1 MPVANG
7 PGYAVRFQQVTIA
20 GGLPLEIR
28 ALSNRQQY
36 ADPLGEAETAG
47 ISPATWPLF
56 GQVWP
61 SAQKL
66 ADLMQDWK
74 LGDDRVLELGCGLGL
89 ASLVVHRRGG
99 NVTASDRHPLT
110 ESFLREN
117 LALNHL
123 PAMKY
128 RTGNWTT
135 PNPELGMFDLVIGSD
150 VLYEPDQARQVSDF
164 IECHTPHAAQV
175 LIIDPDRGNRS
186 AFKRHMTT
194 LGFGLTETRLFANLH
209 DGSRY
214 RGRLLH
220 YRRGNA

>member
-1 MPVANG
+1 VSAETA
-7 PGYAVRFQQVTIA
+7 PGYSVRFQQISVA
-20 GGLPLEIR
+20 GGQPLEIR
-28 ALSNRQQY
+28 ALADSQQF
-36 ADPLGEAETAG
+36 ADLLGDAEAAG

-110 ESFLREN
+110 ESFLLAN

-186 AFKRHMTT
+186 DFKRRMTT
-194 LGFGLTETRLFANLH
+194 LGFGLTETRLRADLQ

-220 YRRGNA
+220 YRRGKA

>member
-1 MPVANG
+1 MPRGTA
-7 PGYAVRFQQVTIA
+7 PGYSTRLQQIAVA

-28 ALSNRQQY
+28 ALSDGQQFC
-36 ADPLGEAETAG
+36 DPLGAAEAAG
-47 ISPATWPLF
+47 IAPSAWPLF

-66 ADLMQDWK
+66 ADLMQGWN
-74 LGDDRVLELGCGLGL
+74 LGASRILELGCGLGL

-99 NVTASDRHPLT
+99 DITASDCHPLT
-110 ESFLREN
+110 ESFLLAN
-117 LALNHL
+117 LALNQL

-135 PNPELGMFDLVIGSD
+135 PNPALGLFDLVIGSD
-150 VLYEPDQARQVSDF
+150 VLYEPAQARQVSDF
-164 IECHTPHAAQV
+164 IERHTPRAAQV
-175 LIIDPDRGNRS
+175 LIIDPDRGNRGP
-186 AFKRHMTT
+186 FKRCMDT
-194 LGFGLTETRLFANLH
+194 LGFALTETRLIADLH

-220 YRRGNA
+220 YRRGGA

>member
-1 MPVANG
+1 MPVADG
-7 PGYAVRFQQVTIA
+7 PGYAVRFQRVTIA

-28 ALSNRQQY
+28 ALSNGQQY
-36 ADPLGEAETAG
+36 ADPLGEAEAAG
-47 ISPATWPLF
+47 ISSATWPLF
-56 GQVWP
+56 GQIWP

-74 LGDDRVLELGCGLGL
+74 LGGDRVLELGCGLGL

-99 NVTASDRHPLT
+99 DITASDCHPLT
-110 ESFLREN
+110 ERFLLAN

-135 PNPELGMFDLVIGSD
+135 PNPELGIFDLVIGND

-175 LIIDPDRGNRS
+175 LIIDPDRGNRGD
-186 AFKRHMTT
+186 FKRRMDT
-194 LGFGLTETRLFANLH
+194 LGFVLTETRLVAALH

>member
-1 MPVANG
+1 MATESG
-7 PGYAVRFQQVTIA
+7 PGYSVRFHQVAIA

-28 ALSNRQQY
+28 ALSDGQQFS
-36 ADPLGEAETAG
+36 DPLGEAAVAG
-47 ISPATWPLF
+47 ISSATWPLF

-66 ADLMQDWK
+66 ADLMQDWD
-74 LGDDRVLELGCGLGL
+74 LDCGRILEVGCGLGL

-99 NVTASDRHPLT
+99 DITASDCHPLT
-110 ESFLREN
+110 ESFLLAN

-135 PNPELGMFDLVIGSD
+135 ANPALGLFDLVIGSD
-150 VLYEPDQARQVSDF
+150 VLYEPAQAEQVSAF
-164 IECHTPHAAQV
+164 IERHTPHKAQV

-186 AFKRHMTT
+186 AFKRRMDT
-194 LGFGLTETRLFANLH
+194 LGFALTESRLIADLH